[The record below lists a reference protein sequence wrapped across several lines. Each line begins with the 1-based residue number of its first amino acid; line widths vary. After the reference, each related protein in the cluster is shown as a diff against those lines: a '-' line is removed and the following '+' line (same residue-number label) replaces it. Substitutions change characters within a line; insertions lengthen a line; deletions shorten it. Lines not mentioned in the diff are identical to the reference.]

1 MDAQTAIARLVYAYA
16 ERIDE
21 GDFEGVAEL
30 FAAGTITVE
39 GTDAVR
45 AGRDDVLEMYRQS
58 TRIYEDTGTPKT
70 KHVTTN
76 VVIEVDEEAG
86 TAHARSYF
94 TVLQATPELPLQP
107 VIAGRYRDRFE
118 RPEGTWRFAE
128 RHMIC
133 DLFGDLSHHLLGRPA
148 VPRQAG
154 T

>member
-1 MDAQTAIARLVYAYA
+1 MDPQTAIARLVYTYA
-16 ERIDE
+16 ERIDA
-21 GDFEGVAEL
+21 GDFEGVADL

-45 AGRDDVLEMYRQS
+45 AGRADVLEMYRRS

-76 VVIEVDEEAG
+76 LVIEVDDEAG
-86 TAHARSYF
+86 TARARSYF
-94 TVLQATPELPLQP
+94 TVLQATPKLPLQP
-107 VIAGRYRDRFE
+107 VIAGRYHDRFE

-133 DLFGDLSHHLLGRPA
+133 DLFGDLSHHLL
-148 VPRQAG
+148 
-154 T
+154 